1 MTATPT
7 RRRWASHRADPAAG
21 EWAGDTREFDLVKEL
36 LVALVVVGV
45 LCVALAALFS
55 SPDDRPITVA
65 RWAKA
70 APGDF
75 VATAVTELDGT
86 SRTASY
92 GPPYN
97 SFPGAGQEL
106 GPLPLQRWGGVRAR
120 VDTAQDF
127 VLRPLREVPADP
139 VLTGAL
145 SEWSSAPAAVQME
158 WATAYGDAVAK
169 APGGDPGTVAPGDY
183 GPVPLLMTRLLG
195 LGQTGAL
202 DGLLVSQDR
211 FYATD
216 YTKPLLFLADGTYL
230 EDTARAQNLGGDQ
243 WGMMNETGSWPGQA
257 WLWLY
262 TFWYQVKP
270 FSTSDNADALVWG
283 LMAVLS
289 LVFVCLPFI
298 PGLRSLP
305 RHLGVHRLIWRQ
317 HYRQVEGPKR
327 PAEI

>member
-1 MTATPT
+1 MTGTPT
-7 RRRWASHRADPAAG
+7 RRRWASRRADPAAQ

-45 LCVALAALFS
+45 LCVALAGLFS

-70 APGDF
+70 APG
-75 VATAVTELDGT
+75 
-86 SRTASY
+86 
-92 GPPYN
+92 
-97 SFPGAGQEL
+97 
-106 GPLPLQRWGGVRAR
+106 
-120 VDTAQDF
+120 
-127 VLRPLREVPADP
+127 DP

-169 APGGDPGTVAPGDY
+169 APGGDPGAVAPGDY

-216 YTKPLLFLADGTYL
+216 YTKPLLFLAD
-230 EDTARAQNLGGDQ
+230 
-243 WGMMNETGSWPGQA
+243 
-257 WLWLY
+257 
-262 TFWYQVKP
+262 
-270 FSTSDNADALVWG
+270 
-283 LMAVLS
+283 
-289 LVFVCLPFI
+289 
-298 PGLRSLP
+298 
-305 RHLGVHRLIWRQ
+305 
-317 HYRQVEGPKR
+317 
-327 PAEI
+327 

>member
-1 MTATPT
+1 MTGTPT
-7 RRRWASHRADPAAG
+7 RRRWASRRADPAAQ

-45 LCVALAALFS
+45 LCVALAGLFS

-169 APGGDPGTVAPGDY
+169 APGGDPGAVAPGDY
-183 GPVPLLMTRLLG
+183 GPVPRLRLPAVHPRPAFAAASPRRAPAH
-195 LGQTGAL
+195 LAAAL
-202 DGLLVSQDR
+202 PAGRGPQ
-211 FYATD
+211 ATCGEL
-216 YTKPLLFLADGTYL
+216 TCPLAS
-230 EDTARAQNLGGDQ
+230 
-243 WGMMNETGSWPGQA
+243 MP
-257 WLWLY
+257 
-262 TFWYQVKP
+262 
-270 FSTSDNADALVWG
+270 AL
-283 LMAVLS
+283 
-289 LVFVCLPFI
+289 C
-298 PGLRSLP
+298 
-305 RHLGVHRLIWRQ
+305 
-317 HYRQVEGPKR
+317 RQVDQGSDLVLMGEAR
-327 PAEI
+327 QR